1 MDIDFRRVASA
12 RQPRDFLGCA
22 EPQMAGLQTLL
33 LMHGQTPALAVSTT
47 RSHKSVALMFC
58 VFPPQHLRVA
68 VRRKVKGIPDFRH
81 AKARSS
87 AFIKFI
93 FSKGDNSLLKQ
104 LY

>member
-33 LMHGQTPALAVSTT
+33 SMHGQTPALAMSTT
-47 RSHKSVALMFC
+47 RSHKSVALMSHC
-58 VFPPQHLRVA
+58 VFRPQHLRVA
-68 VRRKVKGIPDFRH
+68 VRRKVKGISDFRR

-93 FSKGDNSLLKQ
+93 RLKVTT